1 MSELDEK
8 IAYLQARLE
17 NLAKIQTAFGK
28 EVRQLEY
35 ELYQLRQNQPFKDE
49 SIPKTE
55 SQINIETPISPPQT
69 PPISPQIPPQQQPQP
84 PKDSYRSTNY
94 EQSFNYQNK
103 TTTKPVAPPVKSN
116 IEEFI
121 GKNLISL
128 IGIIV
133 LVIGIGIFAKY
144 AIDSNWIT
152 PAMRIV
158 LGYIVAF
165 VVLGVGVKLKPNY
178 LNFSAV
184 LLSGAMAMMYFLT
197 YFAYEFYQLIPQT
210 AAFAMMVVITAFTV
224 AAAINFNRQVIA
236 HIGLVGA
243 YAVPFLLS
251 DGSGRMAVL
260 FSYMT
265 IVNFGILLVSVK
277 KFWKPLYYTSF
288 IFTWLI
294 FSAWMFTDYKTNEHF
309 TLALMFLSI
318 FFATFYLTFVSYK
331 LIAKEEFSAEIVYL
345 ILLNSFIFY
354 GFGYAILRESSQGAE
369 YLGIFTVAN
378 SFIHLIVALIIH
390 RYKLGGNINLYLPV
404 ALALTFITI
413 AYPVQSGGNWL
424 TFYWTAEAL
433 FLFAVGRYKRV
444 SIFETFSYPVMALSC
459 AALFFDWA
467 KIFENYNTV
476 VMPFNN
482 KLFFTSAFF
491 TLVFGAI
498 CYVNFRVKS
507 AAFVSEDL
515 RKIVNFVIT
524 SIFLFVFYNT
534 FRTEIGNYF
543 HGEIVRTTVDFPP
556 SGLNNYSNN
565 IQDFSLKAF
574 NFIWQINYSMLF
586 LAALSFINLKR
597 IKSPVFCFVNIALN
611 TLFIAIFLIVG
622 LYFISELRDNYLTQR
637 FAEHFHRGAF
647 HIGIRYISYI
657 FAFVLI
663 AANYL
668 YFQAKFIRET
678 LPDFPFDFFF
688 DCGFYFTVLW
698 ILSSELLNI
707 LDIFAVADSYKLG
720 LSILWGIYALGLIII
735 GIYKRKKHLRIGA
748 IVLFAI
754 TLAKLFFYDIAD
766 LGTISKTIV
775 FVSLGILLLIVAFLY
790 NKFKDLIFGDN

>member
-1 MSELDEK
+1 MSEIDEK

-35 ELYQLRQNQPFKDE
+35 ELYQLRQNQPLKQQ
-49 SIPKTE
+49 SAPPTQ
-55 SQINIETPISPPQT
+55 SQFVPETPISLPQQQ
-69 PPISPQIPPQQQPQP
+69 QIPPQQQEQT
-84 PKDSYRSTNY
+84 PKDSYKSTTY
-94 EQSFNYQNK
+94 EQSYNYQNK
-103 TTTKPVAPPVKSN
+103 TAPKTEVAPVKSN

-133 LVIGIGIFAKY
+133 LVIGVAIGAKY
-144 AIDSNWIT
+144 AIDINLIT

-158 LGYIVAF
+158 LGYVVAF
-165 VVLGVGVKLKPNY
+165 AVLGVGIKLKPNY

-224 AAAINFNRQVIA
+224 VAAINFNRQVIA

-251 DGSGRMAVL
+251 DGSGRIAVL
-260 FSYMT
+260 LSYMT

-294 FSAWMFTDYKTNEHF
+294 FSAWMFTDYKTVEHF
-309 TLALMFLSI
+309 TLALTFLSI
-318 FFATFYLTFVSYK
+318 FFFTFYLTFVSYK
-331 LIAKEEFSAEIVYL
+331 LIAKEEFNAEIVYL
-345 ILLNSFIFY
+345 ILLNSFIFF
-354 GFGYAILRESSQGAE
+354 GFGYAILREDTQGAN
-369 YLGIFTVAN
+369 YLGIFSVAN
-378 SFIHLIVALIIH
+378 ALIHFFVAMVIH
-390 RYKLGGNINLYLPV
+390 HYKLGGNINLYLPV

-413 AYPVQSGGNWL
+413 AFPVQSGGNWL

-433 FLFAVGRYKRV
+433 FLFAVGRFKRV
-444 SIFETFSYPVMALSC
+444 PVFETFAYPVMALSC
-459 AALFFDWA
+459 AALFFEWV
-467 KIFENYNTV
+467 KVFENNENV
-476 VMPFNN
+476 APFNN

-498 CYVNFRVKS
+498 CYVNFRKKS

-515 RKIVNFVIT
+515 RKLVNFVLT
-524 SIFLFVFYNT
+524 TIFLFVLYNT
-534 FRTEIGNYF
+534 FRTELGNYF
-543 HGEIVRTTVDFPP
+543 HGEIVRTIAPVKESFLDNKVQIP
-556 SGLNNYSNN
+556 LK
-565 IQDFSLKAF
+565 DASLKYF

-586 LAALSFINLKR
+586 LAVLSFINLKR
-597 IKSPVFCFVNIALN
+597 IKSPIFGFVNIALN
-611 TLFIAIFLIVG
+611 TLFIAVFLIVG

-637 FAEHFHRGAF
+637 FAEHFNRGTF
-647 HIGIRYISYI
+647 HIWIRYISYL

-668 YFQAKFIRET
+668 YFKAKFIRES
-678 LPDFPFDFFF
+678 LPDFPFDFLF
-688 DCGFYFTVLW
+688 DCGFYFTILW

-748 IVLFAI
+748 IILFAI

-790 NKFKDLIFGDN
+790 NKFKDKIFE